1 MLPNHA
7 YLNFTSAKNG
17 TAIVSI
23 HKETDDDTY
32 DILSEFLD
40 NNFKRIGKSS
50 QWALRAD
57 EAHELCAEVDK
68 LLEDVDNEED
78 ESDDELIQ
86 EAMARRFK
94 THSEHKVDEREL
106 VDDSEDEHIIG
117 LSRRLRHIYAKLKAQ
132 QSLIDDLMSRIEY
145 LETMQR

>member
-7 YLNFTSAKNG
+7 YLHFTPAKNNG
-17 TAIVSI
+17 TAVVSV
-23 HKETDDDTY
+23 HKETDDDTF
-32 DILSEFLD
+32 DILAEFLD
-40 NNFKRIGKSS
+40 TNFKRIGKSH

-86 EAMARRFK
+86 EAIARRFK
-94 THSEHKVDEREL
+94 TSSEQKVDDREH

-132 QSLIDDLMSRIEY
+132 QTMIDELMSRIEY
-145 LETMQR
+145 LETR